1 MVFDEF
7 RNNFFEMLKDTD
19 KAVSTADEF
28 INQVKEVFETQES
41 YKLKIKELENKN
53 NDLRD
58 VNMELLMRETGYVE
72 NTNEQEQRDTRIAE
86 YKEKLLQ
93 GGLF

>member
-7 RNNFFEMLKDTD
+7 RNNFFEMLKDPD

-58 VNMELLMRETGYVE
+58 VNLELLMRETGYVE

>member
-7 RNNFFEMLKDTD
+7 RNNFFEMLKDPD

-72 NTNEQEQRDTRIAE
+72 NTNDEEQRDTRIAE